1 LNAPERA
8 VDHPLG
14 RETGLSVAMVLGAI
28 VSVQCGGAIAT
39 EIFDRIGPEGTV
51 FLRTALGAAVFLAIS
66 RPSPRM
72 FRESGFREVVIFA
85 VVLFGM
91 NCCFYAA
98 IDRIPLGA
106 AVTLEFIGPLGIAIF
121 GSRRKLD
128 LVWAFI
134 AAAGILLLSGGLGAG
149 GLFSA
154 GAALAIG
161 SGLFWAGYIIQS
173 ARVGAIFPGV
183 GALAVALALSAL
195 FTAPL
200 GIAEGGSTLLDPGV
214 VAIGLVVGVLSTVI
228 PYALEIEALRRLPN
242 RVFGVMMSL
251 EPAVAALV
259 GLIILSQSL
268 DLTDVVAITL
278 VVIASAGA
286 LRSADTPPPL
296 DQ

>member
-1 LNAPERA
+1 
-8 VDHPLG
+8 
-14 RETGLSVAMVLGAI
+14 
-28 VSVQCGGAIAT
+28 
-39 EIFDRIGPEGTV
+39 
-51 FLRTALGAAVFLAIS
+51 
-66 RPSPRM
+66 M
-72 FRESGFREVVIFA
+72 FREPGFREVVVFA

-98 IDRIPLGA
+98 IDRIPLGS

-128 LVWAFI
+128 LVWAFL

-214 VAIGLVVGVLSTVI
+214 IAVALAVGVLSTVI
-228 PYALEIEALRRLPN
+228 PTRSRSK
-242 RVFGVMMSL
+242 RC
-251 EPAVAALV
+251 AACRT
-259 GLIILSQSL
+259 GYS
-268 DLTDVVAITL
+268 
-278 VVIASAGA
+278 G
-286 LRSADTPPPL
+286 
-296 DQ
+296 